1 MHRRGALA
9 GLLLSMLFVQP
20 RAFADDRGQM
30 VRAAPLRGDA
40 EWPPRRLFNAA
51 LDAEERGNL
60 TLAVQLYMSA
70 RLAARDSIAD
80 ELYAR
85 GAGLRL
91 VRILAGFDDDA
102 AAAAAMLVTKEAEA
116 RPTTDLAPLIRTLMR
131 RFERTDDKE
140 LTYLTG
146 KIASIRVKPSGL
158 AYIELDLDDAV
169 TEGEKRTIVAEAAV
183 GPFSAGDPVRV
194 LARKEGMRT
203 LTRWRLVAMSHVKA
217 DGWQIL
223 AVNGL
228 PGAAGPAY
236 GALLTN

>member
-1 MHRRGALA
+1 MRPASAILFLFTVLA
-9 GLLLSMLFVQP
+9 ARS
-20 RAFADDRGQM
+20 ADAAEDKQL
-30 VRAAPLRGDA
+30 VRAAPLRGDPD
-40 EWPPRRLFNAA
+40 WSPRRLFNAA
-51 LDAEERGNL
+51 LSAEEQGNR

-91 VRILAGFDDDA
+91 VRILAGYDDDA
-102 AAAAAMLVTKEAEA
+102 AAAAAMLVTKEAGPRA
-116 RPTTDLAPLIRTLMR
+116 TTDLAPLIRTLMR
-131 RFERTDDKE
+131 RFERSDDRE

-146 KIASIRVKPSGL
+146 TIGAIRVKSSGE
-158 AYIELDLDDAV
+158 AYIELHLDDAV
-169 TEGEKRTIVAEAAV
+169 KEGEKRTIVAEGPV

-194 LARKEGMRT
+194 LAKRDVIRA
-203 LTRWRLVAMSHVKA
+203 LTRWRLVAMAHARA

-223 AVNGL
+223 SVSGL
-228 PGAAGPAY
+228 PGEPGPAY